1 MEIENTVGNDRL
13 YSIEEASR
21 RLSVSQFTTRRLI
34 KAKHISAVRVG
45 KRVLVRG
52 TELERV
58 VVEGCGKQVEVPHK
72 EKRRGS
78 GNGRLRSERQ
88 LG

>member
-1 MEIENTVGNDRL
+1 MEMENTVGNERL

-34 KAKHISAVRVG
+34 KSKQISAVRVG

-58 VVEGCGKQVEVPHK
+58 VAEGCGKTSAPESAQ
-72 EKRRGS
+72 S
-78 GNGRLRSERQ
+78 SQ
-88 LG
+88 